1 VKTKHDKSSGLND
14 VAGRGKHPATPH
26 SPETTGVKRGLQAL
40 LGLTLLAALTEGLIL
55 IRIRIEPWRL
65 AALLESVA
73 LLLGAFVA
81 LTETAFIKQLRLWAT
96 ASPVAAAGLPF
107 LLLVPYLICGLG
119 TGTFTFIAFGKL
131 IAYILVP
138 TALLLPDRLRHREDL
153 NWRDVLAMAAMGV
166 PVAAGWLQGIWIWPQ
181 DLYVFRPV
189 FCVLVGGYAFMVLR
203 NLEGVGFRL
212 LWRKKDASYAFL
224 NLLAFAIL
232 AIPIGIMLGFIKP
245 HPMAALM
252 RGVTMG
258 PVASFLFSFIGIYLT
273 VAIPEEML
281 FRGILQN
288 ILVRTIH
295 KGPRGLYGLLI
306 ASVVFGLSH
315 LHHAPVPNWRYA
327 ILATLAGIFYGNV
340 YRTRQ
345 RLSASALT
353 HALVDAIW
361 HFWF

>member
-1 VKTKHDKSSGLND
+1 MKK
-14 VAGRGKHPATPH
+14 
-26 SPETTGVKRGLQAL
+26 GLQIL
-40 LGLTLLAALTEGLIL
+40 LGLTVLAALTEGLIL
-55 IRIRIEPWRL
+55 IRIHVDPWKL

-73 LLLGAFVA
+73 MLLAAFVG
-81 LTETAFIKQLRLWAT
+81 LSESAFIKQLRHWAT

-107 LLLVPYLICGLG
+107 LLLVPYLICALG
-119 TGTFTFIAFGKL
+119 TRTFSPIAFGKL

-138 TALLLPDRLRHREDL
+138 TALLLPDRLRHREAF
-153 NWRDVLAMAAMGV
+153 NWRDGLAMVAMAL

-181 DLYVFRPV
+181 DIYVFRPI

-203 NLEGVGFRL
+203 NLDGVGFRL
-212 LWRKKDASYAFL
+212 LWRRKDISYGIINLVAFS
-224 NLLAFAIL
+224 IL
-232 AIPIGIMLGFIKP
+232 AIPLGIMLGFIHP

-258 PVASFLFSFIGIYLT
+258 PVASFLLSFVGIYIT

-295 KGPRGLYGLLI
+295 KGPPGLYGLLI
-306 ASVVFGLSH
+306 SSVVFGLSH

-345 RLSASALT
+345 RLCASALT